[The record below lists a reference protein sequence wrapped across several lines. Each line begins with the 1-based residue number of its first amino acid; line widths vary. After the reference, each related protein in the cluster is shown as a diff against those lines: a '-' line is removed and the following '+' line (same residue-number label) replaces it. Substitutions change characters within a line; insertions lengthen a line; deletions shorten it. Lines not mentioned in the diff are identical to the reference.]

1 MADAQSKKFEPFVP
15 ADRAIPEFTP
25 KAIFFGAI
33 FGIIFGAAT
42 VYLALTAG
50 LTVTASI
57 PIAVLAISLLRPLK
71 ATILENNIVQ
81 TIGSAGESI
90 AAGVAFTIPA
100 LIFLTDGAKF
110 FNYFNIFALSLVGG
124 TLGVLFMVPL
134 RRALIVQEHGVLP
147 YPEGTAA
154 ADVLIAGEK
163 GGNLAKKVFAG
174 LGIATGYKVLNTI
187 LGLWKETPIYSAGRE
202 SAFPRA
208 TVNCDVTPEYLGVGY
223 IIGPKIAGVLVAGGI
238 LSQLVLVPLVA
249 IFGDALPT
257 VLKPG
262 TQLISEMSAGQIRVG
277 YIRFIGAG
285 AVAAAGL
292 ITLIKTLPTI
302 VSAFRESVKSLRD
315 MKSGATQARTERDIP
330 ITFVIF
336 GSLVLVAVVAL
347 LPQLP
352 GEGLMSGLLMG
363 LMVVVFGFFFVTVSS
378 RIVGI
383 IGSSSNPISG
393 MTIATLMATCLI
405 FVALGWTDTSYQA
418 LALCVGGIVCI
429 AAANAGNTSQDL
441 KTGYLV
447 GATPIWQQVGLI
459 IGVLASVFAIG
470 FTIRIIDNAV
480 VKDAIVQGHAIGSSD
495 FPAPQATLMATII
508 QGLLAQDLPWG
519 LIFAGMAIA
528 VVIELC
534 GVKSLSFAVGLYLPL
549 STTLPIFVGG
559 FLRGLMEKKEGG
571 EESELSSGMLY
582 ATGLVAGGALTGV
595 LIAAFQGWRLEG
607 VVGDGPA
614 TMLEKIRATVGIQ
627 GWEHLGATADV
638 IGVVAFA
645 ALAWTLVRAAKEK
658 LDI

>member
-1 MADAQSKKFEPFVP
+1 
-15 ADRAIPEFTP
+15 
-25 KAIFFGAI
+25 
-33 FGIIFGAAT
+33 
-42 VYLALTAG
+42 
-50 LTVTASI
+50 
-57 PIAVLAISLLRPLK
+57 
-71 ATILENNIVQ
+71 
-81 TIGSAGESI
+81 
-90 AAGVAFTIPA
+90 
-100 LIFLTDGAKF
+100 
-110 FNYFNIFALSLVGG
+110 
-124 TLGVLFMVPL
+124 
-134 RRALIVQEHGVLP
+134 
-147 YPEGTAA
+147 
-154 ADVLIAGEK
+154 
-163 GGNLAKKVFAG
+163 
-174 LGIATGYKVLNTI
+174 
-187 LGLWKETPIYSAGRE
+187 
-202 SAFPRA
+202 
-208 TVNCDVTPEYLGVGY
+208 
-223 IIGPKIAGVLVAGGI
+223 
-238 LSQLVLVPLVA
+238 
-249 IFGDALPT
+249 
-257 VLKPG
+257 
-262 TQLISEMSAGQIRVG
+262 
-277 YIRFIGAG
+277 
-285 AVAAAGL
+285 
-292 ITLIKTLPTI
+292 
-302 VSAFRESVKSLRD
+302 
-315 MKSGATQARTERDIP
+315 
-330 ITFVIF
+330 
-336 GSLVLVAVVAL
+336 
-347 LPQLP
+347 
-352 GEGLMSGLLMG
+352 
-363 LMVVVFGFFFVTVSS
+363 MVVVFGFFFVTVSS

-405 FVALGWTDTSYQA
+405 FVALGWTDSSYQA

-559 FLRGLMEKKEGG
+559 MLRGLMEKKEGG

-645 ALAWTLVRAAKEK
+645 ALAWTLVRSAKEK